1 MDPEHCCNSLVL
13 YSYLRHV
20 QSSQKLQC
28 ADLNI
33 SEGASP
39 VVVEITAAKCGLVA
53 LPAGCMKA
61 QASSNLLFGHRWTKN
76 NIYLY
81 AKNNFFTSPLLLTAV
96 IGRVG
101 DPHSFSPEKCK
112 GFRRK
117 KTFAG
122 KSAIGWGIL
131 TV

>member
-1 MDPEHCCNSLVL
+1 
-13 YSYLRHV
+13 
-20 QSSQKLQC
+20 
-28 ADLNI
+28 
-33 SEGASP
+33 
-39 VVVEITAAKCGLVA
+39 
-53 LPAGCMKA
+53 MKA

-76 NIYLY
+76 NINPY
-81 AKNNFFTSPLLLTAV
+81 AKKNFFHSPLLLTAV

-117 KTFAG
+117 KTFVG
-122 KSAIGWGIL
+122 KSAMGWGIL